1 MGVGVQVPPSTPIV
15 WRRPQSCKDVA
26 SLCVIAGGQT
36 EVTDVDVVESV
47 TPEAV
52 GRSPFQLG
60 LLRLRRDKV
69 AVVAFY
75 VVAFYVFIAI
85 FAPVL
90 VAVLNI
96 DPYALD
102 RDAINEFGLPI
113 GPLGGISFD
122 HPFGV
127 EPGTGRD
134 ILGRLMYGARISLL
148 VGTIGTLLTTAM
160 GVTLGI
166 VAGLR
171 KGFIDALISRLG
183 DVTLAFPSLLLIIA
197 LANPMTQRLEDWG
210 MPAGNTSRLAYILGV
225 LTLFGWVYMARLV
238 RGQVLS
244 LREREFVEAA
254 RSFGAGTGHLV
265 FKQLLPN
272 LWPQIIVFVSLSL
285 PGYVALE
292 ATLSFLGVG
301 LLAPAASWG
310 IMLGDSVRYYRA
322 DPTYLFIPGMTLM
335 ILVLAF
341 NLLGDGLRDAFDP
354 RSDRQQL

>member
-1 MGVGVQVPPSTPIV
+1 MSVMEVGEVSAVPGGSSEPSAVGLSPFKLGLQRV
-15 WRRPQSCKDVA
+15 RRDRLA
-26 SLCVIAGGQT
+26 VIA
-36 EVTDVDVVESV
+36 
-47 TPEAV
+47 
-52 GRSPFQLG
+52 FW
-60 LLRLRRDKV
+60 
-69 AVVAFY
+69 
-75 VVAFYVFIAI
+75 VVAFYVFIAV
-85 FAPVL
+85 FAPIL
-90 VAVLNI
+90 VRLLNI

-102 RDAINEFGLPI
+102 RQAINDYGLPA
-113 GPLGGISFD
+113 GRFGGISWD

-134 ILGRLMYGARISLL
+134 ILGRLMYGARVSLL
-148 VGTIGTLLTTAM
+148 IGTIGTLLTTVV

-171 KGFIDALISRLG
+171 RGFIDALISRLG

-197 LANPMTQRLEDWG
+197 LANPMTQRLESWG
-210 MPAGNTSRLAYILGV
+210 IPQGNTARLTYILTV
-225 LTLFGWVYMARLV
+225 LTFFGWVYMARLV

-322 DPTYLFIPGMTLM
+322 DPTYLFIPGFTLM

-341 NLLGDGLRDAFDP
+341 NLLSDGLRDAFDP

>member
-1 MGVGVQVPPSTPIV
+1 MSVMGVGEVSGV
-15 WRRPQSCKDVA
+15 
-26 SLCVIAGGQT
+26 T
-36 EVTDVDVVESV
+36 EESS
-47 TPEAV
+47 ESSAV
-52 GRSPFQLG
+52 GLSPFKLG
-60 LLRLRRDKV
+60 MQRVRRDRL
-69 AVVAFY
+69 AVVAFW
-75 VVAFYVFIAI
+75 VVAFYVFIAV
-85 FAPVL
+85 FAPIL
-90 VAVLNI
+90 VRILNI

-102 RDAINEFGLPI
+102 RQAINDYGLPA
-113 GPLGGISFD
+113 GRFGGISWD

-134 ILGRLMYGARISLL
+134 ILGRLMYGARVSLL
-148 VGTIGTLLTTAM
+148 IGTIGTLLTTTV

-171 KGFIDALISRLG
+171 RGFIDGLISRLG

-197 LANPMTQRLEDWG
+197 LANPMTQRLESWG
-210 MPAGNTSRLAYILGV
+210 IPQGNTARLTYILTV
-225 LTLFGWVYMARLV
+225 LTFFGWVYMARLV

-322 DPTYLFIPGMTLM
+322 DPTYLFIPGFTLM

-341 NLLGDGLRDAFDP
+341 NLLSDGLRDAFDP

>member
-1 MGVGVQVPPSTPIV
+1 MSVMGLGDTATNSDVVSDPQAVGLSPFKLGLQRV
-15 WRRPQSCKDVA
+15 RRDRLA
-26 SLCVIAGGQT
+26 VIA
-36 EVTDVDVVESV
+36 
-47 TPEAV
+47 
-52 GRSPFQLG
+52 FW
-60 LLRLRRDKV
+60 
-69 AVVAFY
+69 
-75 VVAFYVFIAI
+75 VVAFYVFIAV

-90 VAVLNI
+90 VRILNI

-102 RDAINEFGLPI
+102 REAINDFGLPA
-113 GPLGGISFD
+113 GRFGGISWD

-134 ILGRLMYGARISLL
+134 ILGRLLYGARVSLL
-148 VGTIGTLLTTAM
+148 IGTIGTILTTVV

-171 KGFIDALISRLG
+171 RGFIDGLISRLG

-197 LANPMTQRLEDWG
+197 LANPMTQRLESWG
-210 MPAGNTSRLAYILGV
+210 IPQGNTARLTYILTV
-225 LTLFGWVYMARLV
+225 LTFFGWVYMARLV

-322 DPTYLFIPGMTLM
+322 DPTYLFIPGFTLM

-341 NLLGDGLRDAFDP
+341 NLLSDGLRDAFDP

>member
-1 MGVGVQVPPSTPIV
+1 MSDTADAPELSVLPVGAVPSEG
-15 WRRPQSCKDVA
+15 
-26 SLCVIAGGQT
+26 L
-36 EVTDVDVVESV
+36 
-47 TPEAV
+47 
-52 GRSPFQLG
+52 SPFRMG
-60 LLRLRRDKV
+60 LARMKQNRAAKT
-69 AVVAFY
+69 AFWI
-75 VVAFYVFIAI
+75 VSFYVFVAV

-90 VAVLNI
+90 VRILNI

-102 RDAINEFGLPI
+102 REAINDFGLPA
-113 GPLGGISFD
+113 GPMGGISWD

-148 VGTIGTLLTTAM
+148 VGTIGTLLTTVV

-171 KGFIDALISRLG
+171 RGFVDALIGRLG

-197 LANPMTQRLEDWG
+197 LANPMTQRLESWG
-210 MPAGNTSRLAYILGV
+210 VPAGNTARITYIMAV

-322 DPTYLFIPGMTLM
+322 APTYLFIPGVTLM
-335 ILVLAF
+335 VLVLAF

>member
-1 MGVGVQVPPSTPIV
+1 MSGRGTKSVEEL
-15 WRRPQSCKDVA
+15 DVSVDEPA
-26 SLCVIAGGQT
+26 AGL
-36 EVTDVDVVESV
+36 
-47 TPEAV
+47 
-52 GRSPFQLG
+52 SPFQMG
-60 LLRLRRDKV
+60 LARVRGNRM
-69 AVVAFY
+69 AVIAFW
-75 VVAFYVFIAI
+75 VVIFYVFVAA
-85 FAPVL
+85 FAPIL
-90 VAVLNI
+90 VRLLNI

-102 RDAINEFGLPI
+102 RQAINDFGLPA
-113 GPLGGISFD
+113 GPLGGVSWD

-148 VGTIGTLLTTAM
+148 VGTIGTILTTVV
-160 GVTLGI
+160 GVTLGLI
-166 VAGLR
+166 AGLR
-171 KGFIDALISRLG
+171 RGFVDSLISRVG

-197 LANPMTQRLEDWG
+197 LANPMTQRLESWG
-210 MPAGNTSRLAYILGV
+210 IPAGNTARITYILSV
-225 LTLFGWVYMARLV
+225 LTVFGWVYMARLV

-322 DPTYLFIPGMTLM
+322 DPTYLFIPGMVLM

>member
-1 MGVGVQVPPSTPIV
+1 MSVMGVGEVSGV
-15 WRRPQSCKDVA
+15 
-26 SLCVIAGGQT
+26 T
-36 EVTDVDVVESV
+36 EESS
-47 TPEAV
+47 ESSAV
-52 GRSPFQLG
+52 GLSPFKLG
-60 LLRLRRDKV
+60 LQRVRRDRL
-69 AVVAFY
+69 AVVAFW
-75 VVAFYVFIAI
+75 VVAFYVFIAV
-85 FAPVL
+85 FAPIL
-90 VAVLNI
+90 VRILNI

-102 RDAINEFGLPI
+102 RQAINDYGLPA
-113 GPLGGISFD
+113 GRFGGISWD

-134 ILGRLMYGARISLL
+134 ILGRLMYGARVSLL
-148 VGTIGTLLTTAM
+148 IGTIGTLLTTTV

-171 KGFIDALISRLG
+171 RGFIDGLISRLG

-197 LANPMTQRLEDWG
+197 LANPMTQRLESWG
-210 MPAGNTSRLAYILGV
+210 IPQGNTARLTYILTV
-225 LTLFGWVYMARLV
+225 LTFFGWVYMARLV

-322 DPTYLFIPGMTLM
+322 DPTYLFIPGFTLM

-341 NLLGDGLRDAFDP
+341 NLLSDGLRDAFDP

>member
-1 MGVGVQVPPSTPIV
+1 MSVMGVGESVPGLEVVSEPVAVGLSPFKLGLQRV
-15 WRRPQSCKDVA
+15 RRDRLA
-26 SLCVIAGGQT
+26 VIA
-36 EVTDVDVVESV
+36 
-47 TPEAV
+47 
-52 GRSPFQLG
+52 FW
-60 LLRLRRDKV
+60 
-69 AVVAFY
+69 
-75 VVAFYVFIAI
+75 VVAFYVFVAV
-85 FAPVL
+85 FAPLL
-90 VAVLNI
+90 VRLLNI

-102 RDAINEFGLPI
+102 REAINDYGLPA
-113 GPLGGISFD
+113 GRLGGVSWD

-134 ILGRLMYGARISLL
+134 ILGRLMYGARVSLL
-148 VGTIGTLLTTAM
+148 IGTIGTILTTVV

-171 KGFIDALISRLG
+171 RGFVDALISRLG

-197 LANPMTQRLEDWG
+197 LANPMTQRLESWG
-210 MPAGNTSRLAYILGV
+210 IPQGNTARLTYILTV
-225 LTLFGWVYMARLV
+225 LTFFGWVYMARLV

-322 DPTYLFIPGMTLM
+322 DPTYLFIPGFTLM

-341 NLLGDGLRDAFDP
+341 NLLSDGLRDAFDP

>member
-1 MGVGVQVPPSTPIV
+1 MSGRGTKSVEEL
-15 WRRPQSCKDVA
+15 DA
-26 SLCVIAGGQT
+26 SVDEPAAGL
-36 EVTDVDVVESV
+36 
-47 TPEAV
+47 
-52 GRSPFQLG
+52 SPFQMG
-60 LLRLRRDKV
+60 LARVRGNRM
-69 AVVAFY
+69 AVIAFW
-75 VVAFYVFIAI
+75 VVIFYVFVAA
-85 FAPVL
+85 FAPIL
-90 VAVLNI
+90 VRLLNI

-102 RDAINEFGLPI
+102 RQAINDFGLPA
-113 GPLGGISFD
+113 GPLGGVSWD

-148 VGTIGTLLTTAM
+148 VGTIGTILTTVV
-160 GVTLGI
+160 GVTLGLI
-166 VAGLR
+166 AGLR
-171 KGFIDALISRLG
+171 RGFVDSLISRVG

-197 LANPMTQRLEDWG
+197 LANPMTQRLESWG
-210 MPAGNTSRLAYILGV
+210 IPAGNTARITYILSV
-225 LTLFGWVYMARLV
+225 LTVFGWVYMARLV

-322 DPTYLFIPGMTLM
+322 DPTYLFIPGMVLM

>member
-1 MGVGVQVPPSTPIV
+1 MSVMGLGDTATSP
-15 WRRPQSCKDVA
+15 DVA
-26 SLCVIAGGQT
+26 SDPQAVGLSPFKLGLQRVRRDRLAVIA
-36 EVTDVDVVESV
+36 
-47 TPEAV
+47 
-52 GRSPFQLG
+52 FW
-60 LLRLRRDKV
+60 
-69 AVVAFY
+69 
-75 VVAFYVFIAI
+75 VVAFYVFIAV

-90 VAVLNI
+90 VRILNI

-102 RDAINEFGLPI
+102 REAINDFGLPA
-113 GPLGGISFD
+113 GRFGGISWD

-134 ILGRLMYGARISLL
+134 ILGRLMYGARVSLL
-148 VGTIGTLLTTAM
+148 IGTIGTILTTVV

-171 KGFIDALISRLG
+171 RGFIDGLISRLG

-197 LANPMTQRLEDWG
+197 LANPMTQRLESWG
-210 MPAGNTSRLAYILGV
+210 IPQGNTARLTYILTV
-225 LTLFGWVYMARLV
+225 LTFFGWVYMARLV

-322 DPTYLFIPGMTLM
+322 DPTYLFIPGFTLM

-341 NLLGDGLRDAFDP
+341 NLLSDGLRDAFDP

>member
-1 MGVGVQVPPSTPIV
+1 M
-15 WRRPQSCKDVA
+15 
-26 SLCVIAGGQT
+26 
-36 EVTDVDVVESV
+36 
-47 TPEAV
+47 
-52 GRSPFQLG
+52 
-60 LLRLRRDKV
+60 
-69 AVVAFY
+69 AVVAFWI
-75 VVAFYVFIAI
+75 VMFYVFVAI
-85 FAPVL
+85 FAPIL
-90 VAVLNI
+90 VRLFNI

-102 RDAINEFGLPI
+102 RNAVNDYGLPA

-148 VGTIGTLLTTAM
+148 IGTIGTVLTTAV
-160 GVTLGI
+160 GVTLGM

-171 KGFIDALISRLG
+171 KGFIDGLISRVG

-197 LANPMTQRLEDWG
+197 LANPMTQRLESWG
-210 MPAGNTSRLAYILGV
+210 IPAGNTARLTYILAV

-265 FKQLLPN
+265 FRQLLPN
-272 LWPQIIVFVSLSL
+272 LWPQLIVFMSLSL

-322 DPTYLFIPGMTLM
+322 DPTYLVIPGTVLM
-335 ILVLAF
+335 VLVLAF

>member
-1 MGVGVQVPPSTPIV
+1 MSVMGLGDTATNSDVVSDPQTVGLSPFKLGLQRV
-15 WRRPQSCKDVA
+15 RRDRLA
-26 SLCVIAGGQT
+26 VIA
-36 EVTDVDVVESV
+36 
-47 TPEAV
+47 
-52 GRSPFQLG
+52 FW
-60 LLRLRRDKV
+60 
-69 AVVAFY
+69 
-75 VVAFYVFIAI
+75 VVAFYVFIAV
-85 FAPVL
+85 FAPIL
-90 VAVLNI
+90 VRVLNI

-102 RDAINEFGLPI
+102 REAINDFGLPA
-113 GPLGGISFD
+113 GRFGGISWD

-134 ILGRLMYGARISLL
+134 ILGRLMYGARVSLL
-148 VGTIGTLLTTAM
+148 IGTIGTILTTVV

-171 KGFIDALISRLG
+171 RGFIDGLISRLG

-197 LANPMTQRLEDWG
+197 LANPMTQRLESLG
-210 MPAGNTSRLAYILGV
+210 IPQGNTARLTYILTV
-225 LTLFGWVYMARLV
+225 LTFFGWVYMARLV

-322 DPTYLFIPGMTLM
+322 DPTYLFIPGFTLM

-341 NLLGDGLRDAFDP
+341 NLLSDGLRDAFDP

>member
-1 MGVGVQVPPSTPIV
+1 MSDGGN
-15 WRRPQSCKDVA
+15 D
-26 SLCVIAGGQT
+26 SLVVSSAA
-36 EVTDVDVVESV
+36 EVE
-47 TPEAV
+47 PAV
-52 GRSPFQLG
+52 GLSPFQMG
-60 LLRLRRDKV
+60 LARVRGNRL
-69 AVVAFY
+69 AVVAFWI
-75 VVAFYVFIAI
+75 VVFYVFVAA
-85 FAPVL
+85 FAPIL
-90 VAVLNI
+90 VRLLNI

-102 RDAINEFGLPI
+102 RGAINDFGLPA
-113 GPLGGISFD
+113 GPFGGISWD

-134 ILGRLMYGARISLL
+134 ILGRLIYGARISLV
-148 VGTIGTLLTTAM
+148 VGTIGTVLTTVV
-160 GVTLGI
+160 GVTLGL

-171 KGFIDALISRLG
+171 RGFVDSLISRLG

-197 LANPMTQRLEDWG
+197 LANPMTQRLQSWG
-210 MPAGNTSRLAYILGV
+210 IPAGNTARITYILTV
-225 LTLFGWVYMARLV
+225 LTFFGWVYMARLV

-285 PGYVALE
+285 PGYVSLE

-322 DPTYLFIPGMTLM
+322 DPTYLFIPGMVLM
-335 ILVLAF
+335 VLVLAF

>member
-1 MGVGVQVPPSTPIV
+1 MGGTGSDTM
-15 WRRPQSCKDVA
+15 SEAVA
-26 SLCVIAGGQT
+26 SGAAVSEGLSPFRLGLARVRGNRGAVIAFW
-36 EVTDVDVVESV
+36 VVV
-47 TPEAV
+47 
-52 GRSPFQLG
+52 
-60 LLRLRRDKV
+60 
-69 AVVAFY
+69 
-75 VVAFYVFIAI
+75 FYVFVAA

-90 VAVLNI
+90 VRILNI

-102 RDAINEFGLPI
+102 REAINDFGLPA
-113 GPLGGISFD
+113 GPMGGISWD

-134 ILGRLMYGARISLL
+134 ILGRLMYGARVSLL
-148 VGTIGTLLTTAM
+148 VGAIGTFLTTVV

-171 KGFIDALISRLG
+171 RGFVDALISRLG

-197 LANPMTQRLEDWG
+197 LANPMTQRLESWG
-210 MPAGNTSRLAYILGV
+210 VPAGNTARITYIMTV

-322 DPTYLFIPGMTLM
+322 APTYLFIPGVTLM
-335 ILVLAF
+335 VLVLAF

>member
-1 MGVGVQVPPSTPIV
+1 MSVMGLGDTASSPEVVSDPQAVGLSPFKLGLQRV
-15 WRRPQSCKDVA
+15 RRDRLA
-26 SLCVIAGGQT
+26 VIA
-36 EVTDVDVVESV
+36 
-47 TPEAV
+47 
-52 GRSPFQLG
+52 FW
-60 LLRLRRDKV
+60 
-69 AVVAFY
+69 
-75 VVAFYVFIAI
+75 VVAFYVFIAV

-90 VAVLNI
+90 VRILNI

-102 RDAINEFGLPI
+102 REAINDFGLPA
-113 GPLGGISFD
+113 GRFGGISWD

-134 ILGRLMYGARISLL
+134 ILGRLMYGARVSLL
-148 VGTIGTLLTTAM
+148 IGTIGTILTTVV

-171 KGFIDALISRLG
+171 RGFIDGLISRLG

-197 LANPMTQRLEDWG
+197 LANPMTQRLESWG
-210 MPAGNTSRLAYILGV
+210 IPQGNTARLTYILTV
-225 LTLFGWVYMARLV
+225 LTFFGWVYMARLV

-254 RSFGAGTGHLV
+254 RSFGAGTAHLV

-322 DPTYLFIPGMTLM
+322 DPTYLFIPGFTLM

-341 NLLGDGLRDAFDP
+341 NLLSDGLRDAFDP

>member
-1 MGVGVQVPPSTPIV
+1 MGTGGEALVEVETSVREDESTKSVG
-15 WRRPQSCKDVA
+15 
-26 SLCVIAGGQT
+26 L
-36 EVTDVDVVESV
+36 
-47 TPEAV
+47 
-52 GRSPFQLG
+52 SPFQLG
-60 LLRLRRDKV
+60 LQRLRRDRG
-69 AVVAFY
+69 AVIAFW
-75 VVAFYVFIAI
+75 VVLFYVFIAI

-90 VAVLNI
+90 VRILNI
-96 DPYALD
+96 DPYELD
-102 RDAINEFGLPI
+102 RGAINDFGLPA
-113 GPLGGISFD
+113 GPLGGISWD

-148 VGTIGTLLTTAM
+148 IGTIGTLLTTAV
-160 GVTLGI
+160 GVVLGM

-171 KGFIDALISRLG
+171 RGFVDAVISRLG

-197 LANPMTQRLEDWG
+197 LANPMTQRLESWG
-210 MPAGNTSRLAYILGV
+210 IPAGNTARLTYILTV
-225 LTLFGWVYMARLV
+225 LTFFGWVYMARLV

-254 RSFGAGTGHLV
+254 RSFGAGTRHLV

-310 IMLGDSVRYYRA
+310 IMLGDSVKYYRA
-322 DPTYLFIPGMTLM
+322 DPTYLFIPGFVLM

-341 NLLGDGLRDAFDP
+341 NILGDGLRDAFDP

>member
-1 MGVGVQVPPSTPIV
+1 MLLPMSGT
-15 WRRPQSCKDVA
+15 
-26 SLCVIAGGQT
+26 GGDT
-36 EVTDVDVVESV
+36 MNESVRGDVVAE
-47 TPEAV
+47 
-52 GRSPFQLG
+52 GMSPFRLG
-60 LLRLRRDKV
+60 LARVRGNRA
-69 AVVAFY
+69 AVVAFW
-75 VVAFYVFIAI
+75 VVMFFVFVAI

-90 VAVLNI
+90 VKIFNI

-102 RDAINEFGLPI
+102 REAINDFGLPA
-113 GPLGGISFD
+113 GPMGGISWD
-122 HPFGV
+122 HPLGV

-148 VGTIGTLLTTAM
+148 VGAIGTILTTVV
-160 GVTLGI
+160 GVTLGMI
-166 VAGLR
+166 AGLR
-171 KGFIDALISRLG
+171 RGFIDSLISRLG

-197 LANPMTQRLEDWG
+197 LANPMTQRLESLG
-210 MPAGNTSRLAYILGV
+210 VPSGNTARITYIMTV

-285 PGYVALE
+285 PGFVALE

-322 DPTYLFIPGMTLM
+322 APTYLFIPGVTLM
-335 ILVLAF
+335 VLVLAF

>member
-1 MGVGVQVPPSTPIV
+1 LAVVGFGV
-15 WRRPQSCKDVA
+15 
-26 SLCVIAGGQT
+26 
-36 EVTDVDVVESV
+36 VVFFV
-47 TPEAV
+47 
-52 GRSPFQLG
+52 F
-60 LLRLRRDKV
+60 V
-69 AVVAFY
+69 AV
-75 VVAFYVFIAI
+75 
-85 FAPVL
+85 FAPIL
-90 VAVLNI
+90 VQLLNI
-96 DPYALD
+96 DPYELD
-102 RDAINEFGLPI
+102 REAINEFGLPA

-122 HPFGV
+122 HPLGV

-148 VGTIGTLLTTAM
+148 IGTVGTVLTTVV
-160 GVTLGI
+160 GVVLGI

-171 KGFIDALISRLG
+171 RGFVDSLISR
-183 DVTLAFPSLLLIIA
+183 
-197 LANPMTQRLEDWG
+197 LANPMTQRLESWG
-210 MPAGNTSRLAYILGV
+210 VPAGNTARLTYILSI
-225 LTLFGWVYMARLV
+225 LTIFGWVYMARLV

-322 DPTYLFIPGMTLM
+322 DPTYLFIPGTALM

-341 NLLGDGLRDAFDP
+341 NLLADGLRDAFDP

>member
-1 MGVGVQVPPSTPIV
+1 MSVMGVGESVPGM
-15 WRRPQSCKDVA
+15 DVA
-26 SLCVIAGGQT
+26 SEPVAVGLSPFKLGLQRVRRDRLAVIA
-36 EVTDVDVVESV
+36 
-47 TPEAV
+47 
-52 GRSPFQLG
+52 FW
-60 LLRLRRDKV
+60 
-69 AVVAFY
+69 
-75 VVAFYVFIAI
+75 VVAFYVFIAV
-85 FAPVL
+85 FAPLL
-90 VAVLNI
+90 VRLLNI

-102 RDAINEFGLPI
+102 REAINDYGLPA
-113 GPLGGISFD
+113 GRFGGVSWD

-134 ILGRLMYGARISLL
+134 ILGRLMYGARVSLL
-148 VGTIGTLLTTAM
+148 IGTIGTILTTVV

-171 KGFIDALISRLG
+171 RGFVDALISRLG

-197 LANPMTQRLEDWG
+197 LANPMTQRLESWG
-210 MPAGNTSRLAYILGV
+210 IPQGNTARLTYILTV
-225 LTLFGWVYMARLV
+225 LTFFGWVYMARLV

-322 DPTYLFIPGMTLM
+322 DPTYLFIPGFTLM

-341 NLLGDGLRDAFDP
+341 NLLSDGLRDAFDP

>member
-1 MGVGVQVPPSTPIV
+1 MSVTGENTE
-15 WRRPQSCKDVA
+15 
-26 SLCVIAGGQT
+26 QT
-36 EVTDVDVVESV
+36 ADVVAATDGGS
-47 TPEAV
+47 AMV
-52 GRSPFQLG
+52 GLSPLQLG
-60 LLRLRRDKV
+60 LQRFRRNRM
-69 AVVAFY
+69 AVVAFWI
-75 VVAFYVFIAI
+75 VMFYVFVAI
-85 FAPVL
+85 FAPIL
-90 VAVLNI
+90 VRLFNI

-102 RDAINEFGLPI
+102 RDAVNDYGLPA

-148 VGTIGTLLTTAM
+148 IGTIGTVLTTAV
-160 GVTLGI
+160 GVTLGM

-171 KGFIDALISRLG
+171 KGFIDGLISRVG

-197 LANPMTQRLEDWG
+197 LANPMTQRLESWG
-210 MPAGNTSRLAYILGV
+210 IPAGNTARLTYILAV

-265 FKQLLPN
+265 FRQLLPN
-272 LWPQIIVFVSLSL
+272 LWPQLIVFMSLSL

-322 DPTYLFIPGMTLM
+322 DPTYLVIPGTVLM
-335 ILVLAF
+335 VLVLAF

>member
-1 MGVGVQVPPSTPIV
+1 MSEA
-15 WRRPQSCKDVA
+15 VA
-26 SLCVIAGGQT
+26 SGAAVSEGLSPFRLGLARVRGNRGAVIAFW
-36 EVTDVDVVESV
+36 VVV
-47 TPEAV
+47 
-52 GRSPFQLG
+52 
-60 LLRLRRDKV
+60 
-69 AVVAFY
+69 
-75 VVAFYVFIAI
+75 FYVFVAA

-90 VAVLNI
+90 VRILNI

-102 RDAINEFGLPI
+102 REAINDFGLPA
-113 GPLGGISFD
+113 GPMGGISWD

-134 ILGRLMYGARISLL
+134 ILGRLMYGARVSLL
-148 VGTIGTLLTTAM
+148 VGAIGTFLTTVV

-171 KGFIDALISRLG
+171 RGFVDALISRLG

-197 LANPMTQRLEDWG
+197 LANPMTQRLESWG
-210 MPAGNTSRLAYILGV
+210 VPAGNTARITYIMTV

-322 DPTYLFIPGMTLM
+322 APTYLFIPGVTLM
-335 ILVLAF
+335 VLVLAF

>member
-1 MGVGVQVPPSTPIV
+1 MAKGGHTRGVSDG
-15 WRRPQSCKDVA
+15 
-26 SLCVIAGGQT
+26 
-36 EVTDVDVVESV
+36 TDVVAVVAGSV
-47 TPEAV
+47 
-52 GRSPFQLG
+52 GLSPFQLG
-60 LLRLRRDKV
+60 LQRLRRDKV
-69 AVVAFY
+69 AVVAAY
-75 VVAFYVFIAI
+75 VVAFYVFIAL

-90 VAVLNI
+90 VQILNI

-102 RDAINEFGLPI
+102 REAINDFGLPA
-113 GPLGGISFD
+113 GPLGGISLD

-148 VGTIGTLLTTAM
+148 VGTIGTVLTTGV

-171 KGFIDALISRLG
+171 RGFVDSLISRLG

-197 LANPMTQRLEDWG
+197 LANPMTQRLESLG
-210 MPAGNTSRLAYILGV
+210 LPAGNTSRLAYILGV
-225 LTLFGWVYMARLV
+225 LTVFGWVYMARLV

-322 DPTYLFIPGMTLM
+322 VPTYLFIPGFTLM

>member
-1 MGVGVQVPPSTPIV
+1 MSVMGVG
-15 WRRPQSCKDVA
+15 
-26 SLCVIAGGQT
+26 
-36 EVTDVDVVESV
+36 EVSGVTGESS
-47 TPEAV
+47 ESSAV
-52 GRSPFQLG
+52 GLSPFKLG
-60 LLRLRRDKV
+60 LQRVRRDRL
-69 AVVAFY
+69 AVVAFW
-75 VVAFYVFIAI
+75 VVAFYVFIAV
-85 FAPVL
+85 FAPIL
-90 VAVLNI
+90 VRILNI

-102 RDAINEFGLPI
+102 RQAINDYGLPA
-113 GPLGGISFD
+113 GRFGGISWD

-134 ILGRLMYGARISLL
+134 ILGRLMYGARVSLL
-148 VGTIGTLLTTAM
+148 IGTIGTLLTTTV

-171 KGFIDALISRLG
+171 RGFIDGMISRLG

-197 LANPMTQRLEDWG
+197 LANPMTQRLESWG
-210 MPAGNTSRLAYILGV
+210 IPQGNTARLTYILTV
-225 LTLFGWVYMARLV
+225 LTFFGWVYMARLV

-322 DPTYLFIPGMTLM
+322 DPTYLFIPGFTLM

-341 NLLGDGLRDAFDP
+341 NLLSDGLRDAFDP

>member
-1 MGVGVQVPPSTPIV
+1 MG
-15 WRRPQSCKDVA
+15 
-26 SLCVIAGGQT
+26 AGGEAT
-36 EVTDVDVVESV
+36 VAETAES
-47 TPEAV
+47 TAEKSV
-52 GRSPFQLG
+52 GLSPFQLG
-60 LLRLRRDKV
+60 LLRLRRDRA
-69 AVVAFY
+69 AVIAFW
-75 VVAFYVFIAI
+75 VVVFYVFIAI
-85 FAPVL
+85 FAPILVKVL
-90 VAVLNI
+90 SL

-102 RDAINEFGLPI
+102 RQAINDFGLPA
-113 GPLGGISFD
+113 GPLGGISWN

-148 VGTIGTLLTTAM
+148 IGTIGTLLTTTV
-160 GVTLGI
+160 GVVLGI

-171 KGFIDALISRLG
+171 RGFIDAIISRVG

-197 LANPMTQRLEDWG
+197 LANPMTQRLESWG
-210 MPAGNTSRLAYILGV
+210 IPAGNTARLTYILSV
-225 LTLFGWVYMARLV
+225 LTVFGWVYMARLV

-310 IMLGDSVRYYRA
+310 IMLGDSVKYYRA
-322 DPTYLFIPGMTLM
+322 DPTYLFIPGFVLM

-341 NLLGDGLRDAFDP
+341 NILGDGLRDAFDP

>member
-1 MGVGVQVPPSTPIV
+1 MVGGAIAP
-15 WRRPQSCKDVA
+15 
-26 SLCVIAGGQT
+26 VIGEGL
-36 EVTDVDVVESV
+36 
-47 TPEAV
+47 
-52 GRSPFQLG
+52 SPFQLG
-60 LLRLRRDKV
+60 LARVRGNRA
-69 AVVAFY
+69 AVVAFW
-75 VVAFYVFIAI
+75 VVVFYVFVAIA
-85 FAPVL
+85 APIL
-90 VAVLNI
+90 VRLLNI

-102 RDAINEFGLPI
+102 RRAINDFGLPA
-113 GPLGGISFD
+113 GPMGGMSWD

-148 VGTIGTLLTTAM
+148 VGTIGTLLTTIV

-171 KGFIDALISRLG
+171 RGFVDSLISRLG

-197 LANPMTQRLEDWG
+197 LANPMTQRLESWG
-210 MPAGNTSRLAYILGV
+210 VPAGNTARLTYILSV

-244 LREREFVEAA
+244 LREREFMEAA

-310 IMLGDSVRYYRA
+310 IMLGDSIRYYRA
-322 DPTYLFIPGMTLM
+322 APTYLFIPGITLM
-335 ILVLAF
+335 VLVLAF

>member
-1 MGVGVQVPPSTPIV
+1 MAVREIDSTSGGSPGESLEVVG
-15 WRRPQSCKDVA
+15 
-26 SLCVIAGGQT
+26 L
-36 EVTDVDVVESV
+36 
-47 TPEAV
+47 
-52 GRSPFQLG
+52 SPFQLG
-60 LLRLRRDKV
+60 LQRLRRDRL
-69 AVVAFY
+69 AVFAFW
-75 VVAFYVFIAI
+75 VVAFYVFVAV
-85 FAPVL
+85 FAPIL
-90 VAVLNI
+90 VRVLNI
-96 DPYALD
+96 DPYELD
-102 RDAINEFGLPI
+102 RDAINDFGLPA
-113 GPLGGISFD
+113 GPLGGVSWD

-134 ILGRLMYGARISLL
+134 ILGRLMYGARVSLL
-148 VGTIGTLLTTAM
+148 VGTIGTLLTTVV

-171 KGFIDALISRLG
+171 RGFVDAVISRLG

-197 LANPMTQRLEDWG
+197 LANPMTQRLESWG
-210 MPAGNTSRLAYILGV
+210 IPQGNTARLTYILTV
-225 LTLFGWVYMARLV
+225 LTFFGWVYMARLV

-322 DPTYLFIPGMTLM
+322 DPTYLFIPGFALM

-341 NLLGDGLRDAFDP
+341 NLLSDGLRDAFDP

>member
-1 MGVGVQVPPSTPIV
+1 MSGRGTKSVEEL
-15 WRRPQSCKDVA
+15 DA
-26 SLCVIAGGQT
+26 SVDEPTAGL
-36 EVTDVDVVESV
+36 
-47 TPEAV
+47 
-52 GRSPFQLG
+52 SPFQMG
-60 LLRLRRDKV
+60 LARVRGNRL
-69 AVVAFY
+69 AVIAFW
-75 VVAFYVFIAI
+75 VVIFYVFVAA
-85 FAPVL
+85 FAPIL
-90 VAVLNI
+90 VRLLNI

-102 RDAINEFGLPI
+102 RQAINDFGLPA
-113 GPLGGISFD
+113 GPLGGVSWD

-148 VGTIGTLLTTAM
+148 VGTIGTILTTVV
-160 GVTLGI
+160 GVTLGLI
-166 VAGLR
+166 AGLR
-171 KGFIDALISRLG
+171 RGFVDSLISRVG

-197 LANPMTQRLEDWG
+197 LANPMTQRLESWG
-210 MPAGNTSRLAYILGV
+210 IPAGNTARITYILSV
-225 LTLFGWVYMARLV
+225 LTVFGWVYMARLV

-322 DPTYLFIPGMTLM
+322 DPTYLFIPGMVLM